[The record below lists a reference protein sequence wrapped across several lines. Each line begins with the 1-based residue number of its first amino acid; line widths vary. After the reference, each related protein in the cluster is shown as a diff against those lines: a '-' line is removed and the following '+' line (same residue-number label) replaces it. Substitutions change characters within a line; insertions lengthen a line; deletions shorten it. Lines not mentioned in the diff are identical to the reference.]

1 MKGFIHYKCT
11 RLQLLF
17 IPFVLLY
24 GCATAPETVSFQ
36 MSGMMQIPPSAKS
49 VVEPRKINFVFQ
61 YEQVE
66 LTKNQRNRLLYLYDW
81 QHGVIIS
88 YGKAKAESDY
98 KALSI
103 GHQRVQSVVQSL
115 TENQEI
121 IQITFDPRLPTD
133 SVLIKEKLVNNKQ
146 LARDEANDSFENV
159 RL

>member
-1 MKGFIHYKCT
+1 MKGFFHYKCT
-11 RLQLLF
+11 RLQLLL
-17 IPFVLLY
+17 IPFVLLH

-36 MSGMMQIPPSAKS
+36 MSGMTLNPPDKT
-49 VVEPRKINFVFQ
+49 VVEPRKINFVFE

-66 LTKNQRNRLLYLYDW
+66 LTKSQRNRLLYLFDW

-88 YGKAKAESDY
+88 YGKAQADSDY

-115 TENQEI
+115 TQNQEI
-121 IQITFDPRLPTD
+121 IQITFDPQLPID
-133 SVLIKEKLVNNKQ
+133 SVLIKEKLDNPQ
-146 LARDEANDSFENV
+146 LTRNEANDSFENI